1 MEKKEKYILMY
12 KNDEV
17 LSFTVSFGKSSKV
30 EIIKKLSHFDKAP
43 YGMKD
48 DSSLDEL
55 KNILFRFLNERTI
68 AGPRWDYVDIIKYT
82 GVKDAFELSFKG
94 HGLSLSNH
102 YWYKK
107 EDENLKY
114 EDINFFTN
122 KWDDSF
128 AKAVLSGNYE
138 ALRNVDLN
146 VPDIVTDGWSIKGW
160 LYENGE
166 PRLYKIGIA
175 KDHSEEPLAE
185 VLSSRLA
192 KRMFG
197 SGQSLEYELK
207 EIYGKY
213 ASCCKTLIKVDEE
226 LIPLVRVVSPT
237 LSNLYSAKF
246 NDHNLTKPFF
256 EELSKCDIPGI
267 YEFFIKLS
275 CWRTLCFANDLH
287 FNNLSVIRNIKT
299 GQMRLAPLFDF
310 GSSFGGSEKAR
321 AFLSHPNKASY
332 LIIYFLYGDLDP
344 NWDYSWYHKES
355 LDGFEEEIK
364 ETLSKSEFYTPEL
377 IQNILNVYHYQK
389 DSLTSLAEHKSN

>member
-17 LSFTVSFGKSSKV
+17 LSFAVSFGKSSKV

-246 NDHNLTKPFF
+246 EDFVSMISLIF
-256 EELSKCDIPGI
+256 
-267 YEFFIKLS
+267 
-275 CWRTLCFANDLH
+275 FANDLH

-299 GQMRLAPLFDF
+299 SQMRLAPLFDF

-364 ETLSKSEFYTPEL
+364 EALSKSEFYTPEL